1 MPVDTRE
8 LKSELLLFLT
18 AIIWGLAFV
27 AQRSGMAFV
36 GPFTF
41 NAVRFTLGAVALLPV
56 ILYLDRKKRQRGE
69 TVESTQS
76 RTLLIGG
83 LSAGF
88 LLFVGSSLQQIGIV
102 FTTAGNAGFITGL
115 YVVLVPILG
124 MFWGQ
129 RTGRN
134 TWAGSLLAA
143 AGLYLLSFTEQF
155 TIARGDFLV
164 LIGAFVWAGHV
175 LLIGMFSSRTD
186 SLKLALSQ
194 IIVCATLSALVAV
207 GFETGGVTDIQR
219 AAIPI
224 LYAGVM
230 SVGIAYTLQVVGQ
243 KNAHPSHAAIIL
255 SLEGVFAAVGGWLL
269 LGESMSL
276 RGLTGCGLMLSG
288 ILLSQVK
295 WPGKVRVT
303 AHRE

>member
-1 MPVDTRE
+1 MDTRE
-8 LKSELLLFLT
+8 VKSELLLFVT
-18 AIIWGLAFV
+18 AAIWGLAFV

-41 NAVRFTLGAVALLPV
+41 NAVRFTLGAASLLPV

-69 TVESTQS
+69 TVESAKS
-76 RTLLIGG
+76 RTLLVGG

-88 LLFVGSSLQQIGIV
+88 LLFVGSSLQQVGIV

-143 AGLYLLSFTEQF
+143 AGLYLLSFSEQF

-194 IIVCATLSALVAV
+194 FIVCAALSALVAV
-207 GFETGGVTDIQR
+207 AFETNGVLDIQR

-230 SVGIAYTLQVVGQ
+230 SVGLAYTLQVVGQ
-243 KNAHPSHAAIIL
+243 ENAHPSHAAIIL
-255 SLEGVFAAVGGWLL
+255 SLEGVFAAIGGWLL

-276 RGLTGCGLMLSG
+276 RALAGCGLMLLG
-288 ILLSQVK
+288 ILLSQMN
-295 WPGKVRVT
+295 WPGKMMVASR
-303 AHRE
+303 RE

>member
-1 MPVDTRE
+1 MDTRE
-8 LKSELLLFLT
+8 VKSELLLFLT
-18 AIIWGLAFV
+18 AAIWGLAFV

-41 NAVRFTLGAVALLPV
+41 NAVRFTLGAASLLPV

-69 TVESTQS
+69 TVESAKS
-76 RTLLIGG
+76 RTLLVGG

-88 LLFVGSSLQQIGIV
+88 LLFVGSSLQQVGIV

-143 AGLYLLSFTEQF
+143 AGLYLLSFGEQF

-194 IIVCATLSALVAV
+194 FIVCAVLSALVAV
-207 GFETGGVTDIQR
+207 AFETNGVLDIQR

-230 SVGIAYTLQVVGQ
+230 SVGLAYTLQVVGQ
-243 KNAHPSHAAIIL
+243 ENAHPSHAAIIL
-255 SLEGVFAAVGGWLL
+255 SLEGVFAAIGGWLL

-276 RGLTGCGLMLSG
+276 RALTGCGLMLLG

-295 WPGKVRVT
+295 WPGKVTVAAR
-303 AHRE
+303 RE

>member
-1 MPVDTRE
+1 MDTRE
-8 LKSELLLFLT
+8 VKSELLLFLT
-18 AIIWGLAFV
+18 AAIWGLAFV

-41 NAVRFTLGAVALLPV
+41 NAVRFTLGAASLLPV

-69 TVESTQS
+69 TVESAKS
-76 RTLLIGG
+76 RTLLVGG

-88 LLFVGSSLQQIGIV
+88 LLFVGSSLQQVGIV

-143 AGLYLLSFTEQF
+143 AGLYLLSFSEQF

-194 IIVCATLSALVAV
+194 FIVCAALSALVAV
-207 GFETGGVTDIQR
+207 AFETNGVLDIQR

-230 SVGIAYTLQVVGQ
+230 SVGLAYTLQVVGQ
-243 KNAHPSHAAIIL
+243 ENAHPSHAAIIL
-255 SLEGVFAAVGGWLL
+255 SLEGVFAAIGGWLL

-295 WPGKVRVT
+295 WPGKVTVAAR
-303 AHRE
+303 RE